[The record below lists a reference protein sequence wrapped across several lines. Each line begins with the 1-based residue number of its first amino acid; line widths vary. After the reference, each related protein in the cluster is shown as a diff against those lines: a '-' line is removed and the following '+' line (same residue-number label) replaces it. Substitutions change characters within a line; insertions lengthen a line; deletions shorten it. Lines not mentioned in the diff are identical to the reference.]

1 MLQMFSYHTQLQNLA
16 RLDIIWDAYIH
27 DSLKTD
33 ARNKRGKGIRRRVE
47 PSSLVPKKWSE
58 FLRINDNKTELFSYL
73 AVSAEANIKTNKTFI
88 TTHQS
93 NVLCINRQDIVG
105 LVPCKYEE
113 ADTHIILYLEDA
125 VREKHNRILIRTV
138 DTDVVVLAVT
148 AAQRINPSELWIA
161 FGTGKNFRYLS
172 IHEMA
177 RALGPE
183 KCIALP
189 VFHAFAGC
197 DTVSSFAGRGN
208 KTAWD
213 TWKAYEDVTEA
224 FCALAACPN
233 PEAIE
238 LWLQPLER
246 FVVLLYDLIS
256 IQGSANEARKELFT
270 RKGRAID
277 AIPPTQAALMQH
289 SKRAAYQAGH
299 CWSQAMI
306 PNPEIPSPN
315 EWGWSKKPEGGW
327 EACWTTLPEA
337 SQACRELVC
346 CRCKKG
352 CRGRCKCRLATLQCT
367 ALCHCGGACSK

>member
-1 MLQMFSYHTQLQNLA
+1 MLKCFHTIHHITAPKCSQITYH
-16 RLDIIWDAYIH
+16 WDVYIH

-58 FLRINDNKTELFSYL
+58 FLLIYDNKTELFSYL

-93 NVLCINRQDIVG
+93 NMLCINRQDNVG
-105 LVPCKYEE
+105 LAPCKHEE
-113 ADTHIILYLEDA
+113 ADTHIILHLEDA
-125 VREKHNRILIRTV
+125 VREKHNRISIRTV

-148 AAQRINPSELWIA
+148 AAQRINPSELRIA

-189 VFHAFAGC
+189 VFHAFTGC
-197 DTVSSFAGRGN
+197 DTVSSFAGRGK

-246 FVVLLYDLIS
+246 FVVQLYDL
-256 IQGSANEARKELFT
+256 
-270 RKGRAID
+270 KGVLMRQERSFLLERVEHL
-277 AIPPTQAALMQH
+277 TQYLQH
-289 SKRAAYQAGH
+289 
-299 CWSQAMI
+299 
-306 PNPEIPSPN
+306 
-315 EWGWSKKPEGGW
+315 
-327 EACWTTLPEA
+327 
-337 SQACRELVC
+337 
-346 CRCKKG
+346 
-352 CRGRCKCRLATLQCT
+352 RL
-367 ALCHCGGACSK
+367 H